1 MKKEQ
6 RKNED
11 EDSEE
16 MKERRMKNKKTQGE
30 NKSIHGYA
38 RAIKGKQEQ
47 SRVSKSYQG

>member
-6 RKNED
+6 RMNED

-30 NKSIHGYA
+30 NKNI
-38 RAIKGKQEQ
+38 
-47 SRVSKSYQG
+47 QG